1 MGLQRS
7 GRITLLIA
15 QWFQQEVKA
24 DDLERHDKWACMIY
38 PRLKLI
44 WELLANTGVLFVHID
59 DNEMHNLRAILDEIF
74 GERNWIGTI
83 VWKNATDNNPTRI
96 AIEHEYVFVCY
107 AKRKDDTPPEWTSPV
122 SEVRDR
128 LSHVEQ
134 TLLAKFQEPI
144 NLHVPTGRGSE
155 SIKLSCGRC
164 RNTTKL
170 TAKEI
175 FTGSRSVHNP
185 GKEGYRYDVPHPV
198 TGKPCKQP
206 LMGYRFP
213 QETMKELLEQ
223 KRIIFGKDENK
234 IIEIKLYLREFKD
247 KLPGMIELDGRR
259 GANELRALFPDR
271 KKVFNNP
278 KPVGIGGA
286 SPSGFCNARR

>member
-1 MGLQRS
+1 MPVYDFKGKSVVQNLHLSVPYHEIRLDRERS
-7 GRITLLIA
+7 FSSTGGPASMDGNLIVHGDNLKALKALLPRYGGRIKCAYIDPPYNTGKDNWAYNDRVDSPLIA

-96 AIEHEYVFVCY
+96 AIEHEYIVCY

-144 NLHVPTGRGSE
+144 DLQR
-155 SIKLSCGRC
+155 
-164 RNTTKL
+164 
-170 TAKEI
+170 A
-175 FTGSRSVHNP
+175 
-185 GKEGYRYDVPHPV
+185 YR
-198 TGKPCKQP
+198 TW
-206 LMGYRFP
+206 F
-213 QETMKELLEQ
+213 
-223 KRIIFGKDENK
+223 
-234 IIEIKLYLREFKD
+234 
-247 KLPGMIELDGRR
+247 
-259 GANELRALFPDR
+259 RA
-271 KKVFNNP
+271 
-278 KPVGIGGA
+278 
-286 SPSGFCNARR
+286 